1 MKKTIIAS
9 AVAAAV
15 AAPAAFADVKI
26 GGMVNPEMVMGE
38 STDELRVQTDLVFSG
53 SEDLGNGLKA
63 SFKYHLVNDT
73 ADSTTAA
80 DAGTQ
85 VLSVTAGAAGADGI
99 PTVTHTVNSSAEV
112 NGDTTVGDSVAD
124 LTVTLSGDFGSI
136 AVGRQEGFAEGVGDA
151 FYNIDAAH
159 ELDLELGDSV
169 YTRKN
174 GSIKYVSPSFNGL
187 KVGVNS
193 VELAGDTDSQTE
205 LMAQY
210 SNNGLGVTLISS
222 DNDNSANDYQIVN
235 VSYKMGDLEL
245 RASARE
251 YGNED
256 TTMIGAKYSMGA
268 NTIAIGSTNN
278 DTSTNDE
285 TIVSASH
292 SLSKNTSV
300 YVVFSDAET
309 AAGADNDTTIVG
321 LRQKF

>member
-80 DAGTQ
+80 VAGDQVVSATTAPAGT
-85 VLSVTAGAAGADGI
+85 AH
-99 PTVTHTVNSSAEV
+99 TVTHTVNSSAEV

-210 SNNGLGVTLISS
+210 SNNGLGVTVISS

-278 DTSTNDE
+278 DTATNDE

>member
-63 SFKYHLVNDT
+63 TFKYHLVNDT
-73 ADSTTAA
+73 QDSTTAA
-80 DAGTQ
+80 NAGTQ
-85 VLSVTAGAAGADGI
+85 VVSTTVAGANAVQTI
-99 PTVTHTVNSSAEV
+99 THTVNSSAEV

-136 AVGRQEGFAEGVGDA
+136 SVGRQEGFAEGIGDA

-159 ELDLELGDSV
+159 ELDLELGDSA
-169 YTRKN
+169 YIRKN
-174 GSIKYVSPSFNGL
+174 GAIKYVSPSFNGL
-187 KVGVNS
+187 KVGFNS
-193 VELAGDTDSQTE
+193 VELSGDSNAQTE

-210 SNNGLGVTLISS
+210 SNNGLGVTVISS
-222 DNDNSANDYQIVN
+222 DDDTAANDYQIVN

-251 YGNED
+251 VGTEE
-256 TTMIGAKYSMGA
+256 TTMVGAKYSMGA
-268 NTIAIGSTNN
+268 NTFAIGTTNN
-278 DTSTNDE
+278 DTATNDE

-309 AAGADNDTTIVG
+309 AAGADNDTTIIG